1 MELVVAT
8 KNSKKLREIRDLIKI
23 KLLKLTSLSDY
34 PAAPRIIENGDTFK
48 ENAIKK
54 ALKISRYAGALTLG
68 EDSGLCIEALKGE
81 PGVRSSRFS
90 GKNKSDLANNLKVLR
105 LMKEVPPVS
114 RKAFYVCAVALA
126 DSGRLLSVREG
137 RCYGVIAS
145 EQRGSSGFGYDPIFV
160 ISRYRKTFAQLG
172 ERVKHKISHRY
183 HAMKQMRKVIKK
195 YIEKQR
201 DS

>member
-8 KNSKKLREIRDLIKI
+8 KNSKKLREIKDLIKERS
-23 KLLKLTSLSDY
+23 LKMTSLSDY
-34 PAAPRIIENGDTFK
+34 PEAPRIIENGDTFK

-54 ALKISRYAGALTLG
+54 AVKISRYAGCLTLG

-105 LMKEVPPVS
+105 LMKEVPPGS

-126 DSGRLLSVREG
+126 DCGRLLSVKEG
-137 RCYGVIAS
+137 KCYGVIAS
-145 EQRGSSGFGYDPIFV
+145 KQRGSSGFGYDPLFI
-160 ISRYRKTFAQLG
+160 IPGYGKTFAQLG
-172 ERVKHKISHRY
+172 EGVKHRISHRY
-183 HAMKQMRKVIKK
+183 HAMKQMREVIKK